1 MKKSFKGMAT
11 PTAVIFTMVSMLIT
25 AGYLKYSMSA
35 SVTQKYRFEESKAL
49 LMAETGINTE
59 ALPVLPKLIDQS
71 VVLAADGVLLD
82 GMGYYRN
89 IICSTFVN
97 QENGRTIF
105 YARGSGVSEFRNT
118 LGKPV
123 RIERMAE
130 MNLVAEDF
138 SKFMYFTNSEEPGG
152 GPQLGSYVSFGGS
165 DILEGVVHT
174 NGQMTMS
181 QFGCPDFTQANVS
194 ASQGINLNNC
204 NDQNWGAVDDS
215 AEVRVYPPYDA
226 TQRAKENANYVF
238 TADDMLWRS
247 TGKDTL
253 IMTEIEFING
263 GFIASQWTYLIPPV
277 GESGPPPTNFEYD
290 QLSNESIA
298 FDGPFDSTMQVYFMD
313 TLYVDSEDIEGN
325 DASNTLE
332 MYEIGDTVLVRSA
345 DPDSNKGWVGVM
357 TTTDQINGIFVF
369 GVQSLG
375 QFFANPFT
383 SGEEVT
389 LAFQGGLDNT
399 VPFNNFANYHNHPN
413 NGTSV
418 CESSGFHHF
427 DFEPINNSPDIL
439 PPTTFFTD
447 FAVIY
452 VKGGQVRVR
461 GTVDGKF
468 SIVTDNYTEY
478 RRHDDISIVDRVW
491 GNIWLMDDILY
502 DDSNSL
508 TGEIVYG
515 TRNRLGLI
523 SGANIIIANTAE
535 NGAKNQANGSDIIIN
550 GALLA
555 MNDSFVAHYWQN
567 SISNNDLNGPE
578 FSSPVNS
585 KADGRGPFRNPTS
598 AFPQVTGNSDIRGQM
613 ILWGSVTQNKRGY
626 MKRNAPGPYPVSPGI
641 GYDKDYHYDYNFS
654 DFGPPP
660 MYPTSSSSTG
670 GAILIIKSYGEVDQ
684 ITLKDTK

>member
-277 GESGPPPTNFEYD
+277 GESGPPPTNFQWDTDFEFD

-585 KADGRGPFRNPTS
+585 KADGRGPFRNPT
-598 AFPQVTGNSDIRGQM
+598 
-613 ILWGSVTQNKRGY
+613 Y
-626 MKRNAPGPYPVSPGI
+626 
-641 GYDKDYHYDYNFS
+641 
-654 DFGPPP
+654 
-660 MYPTSSSSTG
+660 
-670 GAILIIKSYGEVDQ
+670 
-684 ITLKDTK
+684 

>member
-277 GESGPPPTNFEYD
+277 GESGPPPTNFQWDTDFEFD

-550 GALLA
+550 GAL
-555 MNDSFVAHYWQN
+555 
-567 SISNNDLNGPE
+567 
-578 FSSPVNS
+578 
-585 KADGRGPFRNPTS
+585 
-598 AFPQVTGNSDIRGQM
+598 
-613 ILWGSVTQNKRGY
+613 
-626 MKRNAPGPYPVSPGI
+626 
-641 GYDKDYHYDYNFS
+641 
-654 DFGPPP
+654 
-660 MYPTSSSSTG
+660 
-670 GAILIIKSYGEVDQ
+670 
-684 ITLKDTK
+684 

>member
-1 MKKSFKGMAT
+1 
-11 PTAVIFTMVSMLIT
+11 
-25 AGYLKYSMSA
+25 
-35 SVTQKYRFEESKAL
+35 
-49 LMAETGINTE
+49 
-59 ALPVLPKLIDQS
+59 
-71 VVLAADGVLLD
+71 
-82 GMGYYRN
+82 
-89 IICSTFVN
+89 
-97 QENGRTIF
+97 
-105 YARGSGVSEFRNT
+105 
-118 LGKPV
+118 
-123 RIERMAE
+123 
-130 MNLVAEDF
+130 
-138 SKFMYFTNSEEPGG
+138 
-152 GPQLGSYVSFGGS
+152 
-165 DILEGVVHT
+165 
-174 NGQMTMS
+174 MTMS

-263 GFIASQWTYLIPPV
+263 GFIVSQWTYLIPPV
-277 GESGPPPTNFEYD
+277 GESGPPPTNFQWDTDFEFD

-313 TLYVDSEDIEGN
+313 TLYVDSEDIEGY
-325 DASNTLE
+325 DASNTLA

-399 VPFNNFANYHNHPN
+399 VPFNNFANYHNHPD
-413 NGTSV
+413 NGTSI

-468 SIVTDNYTEY
+468 SIVTDNYTEN

-508 TGEIVYG
+508 TGEVVYG

>member
-1 MKKSFKGMAT
+1 MMKSFKGMAT
-11 PTAVIFTMVSMLIT
+11 PTAVIFTMVSMFIT
-25 AGYLKYSMSA
+25 AGYLKYAMSA

-49 LMAETGINTE
+49 LMAETGLNTE
-59 ALPVLPKLIDQS
+59 ALPVLPKLVDQS
-71 VVLAADGVLLD
+71 VVLAADGVLLE

-97 QENGRTIF
+97 QEDGRTIF
-105 YARGSGVSEFRNT
+105 YARGSGISEFRNT

-181 QFGCPDFTQANVS
+181 QFGCPDFTQASVS

-204 NDQNWGAVDDS
+204 NDQNWASVDDS

-263 GFIASQWTYLIPPV
+263 GFIVSQWTYLIPPV
-277 GESGPPPTNFEYD
+277 GESGPPPTNFLWDIDFNFE

-298 FDGPFDSTMQVYFMD
+298 FDGPFDSTLQIYSMD
-313 TLYVDSEDIEGN
+313 TLFIDSEDIEGN
-325 DASNTLE
+325 DATNTLE
-332 MYEIGDTVLVRSA
+332 MYDIGDTVLVRSA
-345 DPDSNKGWVGVM
+345 DPDSNKGWIGVM
-357 TTTDQINGIFVF
+357 NSTDQINGIFVF

-375 QFFANPFT
+375 QFFENPFR
-383 SGEEVT
+383 SGEEIT

-413 NGTSV
+413 DGTSV

-427 DFEPINNSPDIL
+427 DFEPINNTPDIL

-478 RRHDDISIVDRVW
+478 RRHDDISIVDRAW
-491 GNIWLMDDILY
+491 GNIWLMDNILY

-535 NGAKNQANGSDIIIN
+535 NGGKNQSNGSDIIIN

-567 SISNNDLNGPE
+567 SINNNSLNGPE

-585 KADGRGPFRNPTS
+585 KAD
-598 AFPQVTGNSDIRGQM
+598 SD
-613 ILWGSVTQNKRGY
+613 SK
-626 MKRNAPGPYPVSPGI
+626 
-641 GYDKDYHYDYNFS
+641 
-654 DFGPPP
+654 
-660 MYPTSSSSTG
+660 
-670 GAILIIKSYGEVDQ
+670 
-684 ITLKDTK
+684 

>member
-1 MKKSFKGMAT
+1 
-11 PTAVIFTMVSMLIT
+11 
-25 AGYLKYSMSA
+25 
-35 SVTQKYRFEESKAL
+35 
-49 LMAETGINTE
+49 
-59 ALPVLPKLIDQS
+59 
-71 VVLAADGVLLD
+71 
-82 GMGYYRN
+82 
-89 IICSTFVN
+89 
-97 QENGRTIF
+97 
-105 YARGSGVSEFRNT
+105 
-118 LGKPV
+118 
-123 RIERMAE
+123 
-130 MNLVAEDF
+130 
-138 SKFMYFTNSEEPGG
+138 
-152 GPQLGSYVSFGGS
+152 
-165 DILEGVVHT
+165 
-174 NGQMTMS
+174 
-181 QFGCPDFTQANVS
+181 
-194 ASQGINLNNC
+194 
-204 NDQNWGAVDDS
+204 
-215 AEVRVYPPYDA
+215 
-226 TQRAKENANYVF
+226 
-238 TADDMLWRS
+238 
-247 TGKDTL
+247 
-253 IMTEIEFING
+253 
-263 GFIASQWTYLIPPV
+263 
-277 GESGPPPTNFEYD
+277 
-290 QLSNESIA
+290 
-298 FDGPFDSTMQVYFMD
+298 MD
-313 TLYVDSEDIEGN
+313 TLFVDSDDIEGN
-325 DASNTLE
+325 DATNTLE
-332 MYEIGDTVLVRSA
+332 MYDIGDTVLVRSA

-357 TTTDQINGIFVF
+357 NSTDQINGIFVF

-375 QFFANPFT
+375 QSFENPFAP
-383 SGEEVT
+383 GEEIT

-427 DFEPINNSPDIL
+427 DFEPINNTPDIL

-491 GNIWLMDDILY
+491 GNIWLMDDLLY
-502 DDSNSL
+502 DDSNPI

-535 NGAKNQANGSDIIIN
+535 NGGKNQSNGSDIIIN

-555 MNDSFVAHYWQN
+555 MNDSFVTHYWQN
-567 SISNNDLNGPE
+567 SISDNSLNGPE

-585 KADGRGPFRNPTS
+585 KADGRGPFRNPAS

-613 ILWGSVTQNKRGY
+613 VLWGSVTQNKRGY

-670 GAILIIKSYGEVDQ
+670 GAILIIKSYGELDH
-684 ITLKDTK
+684 ITLKDSK